1 MRLPHRDAG
10 TPPPERRQEA
20 LSLLPGAAVFARIGG
35 LENGIYPH
43 PPVFFV
49 RISIHGSC

>member
-1 MRLPHRDAG
+1 VCSMRG
-10 TPPPERRQEA
+10 TQHPAAKGFEPAPR
-20 LSLLPGAAVFARIGG
+20 AAVYARIGG
-35 LENGIYPH
+35 LENGTYPH